1 MVGTPPHRVHP
12 RSLWSRKLDL
22 LYVVFLS
29 ATVFLAFS
37 IDFVPFYPPGL
48 FPQWTTAIYDF
59 YVNNYNDP
67 LYVKDPPFFQLFV
80 VMEALYAVPLS
91 LWAIRGFIQ
100 DNRMVPLY
108 LLPLATHL
116 VISTV
121 ICFVE
126 VWNTQDWPSEDI
138 NKNLPGYVGY
148 FIIAITMWVDMF
160 SRLRSSLIEKAKV
173 N

>member
-1 MVGTPPHRVHP
+1 MVVAETII
-12 RSLWSRKLDL
+12 
-22 LYVVFLS
+22 
-29 ATVFLAFS
+29 A

-100 DNRMVPLY
+100 GVSLSSPPTLMH
-108 LLPLATHL
+108 LL
-116 VISTV
+116 
-121 ICFVE
+121 
-126 VWNTQDWPSEDI
+126 
-138 NKNLPGYVGY
+138 
-148 FIIAITMWVDMF
+148 
-160 SRLRSSLIEKAKV
+160 
-173 N
+173 